1 MEYWRGIM
9 DWPLKKGWRCLTCN
23 GDRLEWG
30 FAHAQCRCNECH
42 TQFRMRNEKKEI
54 VDVPLCQL
62 RDKYKEPAKL
72 AWAKWHIP
80 VDELTDEQ
88 GEEFMTKKE
97 EEK

>member
-1 MEYWRGIM
+1 
-9 DWPLKKGWRCLTCN
+9 
-23 GDRLEWG
+23 
-30 FAHAQCRCNECH
+30 
-42 TQFRMRNEKKEI
+42 MRNEKKEI

-88 GEEFMTKKE
+88 WEEFMTKKE
-97 EEK
+97 VVK